1 MDILEENNENA
12 FFDKKN
18 YFNAISFYLMTN
30 LGSFTEEEIQNEE
43 TIKELKEVV
52 AKKNGIGDSEFT
64 TFEVSTIFVGGKK
77 GHRMTARAEQA
88 HVCREPSSRRAAS
101 PLHHIAPPARTPARR
116 RSVGVSDHAVEV
128 AGREYARR

>member
-1 MDILEENNENA
+1 MGGRAQAVACARASKATSA
-12 FFDKKN
+12 FF
-18 YFNAISFYLMTN
+18 
-30 LGSFTEEEIQNEE
+30 
-43 TIKELKEVV
+43 V
-52 AKKNGIGDSEFT
+52 
-64 TFEVSTIFVGGKK
+64 KK